1 MKRLLPYLLLA
12 AGVGLFLLQQSNSN
26 PQTLFPPEALKTSGA
41 GLSLEDWSFERSYPG
56 KSISRRSFQAAFQRH
71 RAQLL
76 EKSGPQNDAWES
88 LGPENIGGRMLCLA
102 FHPTDPD
109 IIYAGS
115 AGAGLWKTTTQG
127 VGRYAW
133 EHVPTNFPVIGV
145 ATIAIDP
152 NNPDH
157 MLIGTGETYG
167 VGFARPGTENRLTR
181 GTYGI
186 GILQTNDGGQS
197 WTQVLDFDQDQII
210 GIQDLEINPSNPLE
224 VYAATTLGV
233 YKSVDG
239 GNEWNLIFIKSNCV
253 DIEIDPTD
261 GDVVYL
267 SHGNLNFDLNIA
279 RSGLY
284 KSTNGGERFIELV
297 DPNLP
302 SAWSGN
308 AKLSI
313 DPNNANIIYAAI
325 QDAFFDDNANPPRG
339 LFKSS
344 DAGDTWTNINQQ
356 DIARFQGWYSHD
368 IAVSP
373 SNSNELYKVG
383 IDAWKSTDGGT
394 LFEKRS
400 NWALWTFGQISVD
413 SAEGRPAYVHADI
426 HAVYYHPLEPE
437 KVFFATDGGVFSTT
451 DGGLSFSTHNG
462 GLQTTQFYANMSSS
476 ATDPN
481 LCIGGTQ
488 DNSTYIYRGE
498 ASWYR
503 VIGGDGMSAAI
514 QAQNDQVVFGSAQ
527 GLYVVKSTD
536 GGFSFSNVSPDRID
550 GDRVAF
556 SAPFEIAPSNNDI
569 MYAGSQILYRSSDA
583 AESWIPTRSVS
594 IDGFNRTVKIG
605 ISPFDPDI
613 VYIATAPDPFSGAGP
628 AKVFKSVDGGQ
639 NFNQMTGLPDRVCK
653 DITINPNNDEI
664 VYLAFSGFGT
674 DHVYKSTDGGD
685 SWFSSGAGLPDVPTN
700 SIAIDPLNTDDVYV
714 GNDLGVYYSPDAG
727 ATWENFSDALPDA
740 TMVMDLNVSPANR
753 TLRIAT
759 HGRGI
764 YQRDFVSF
772 PLDAPE
778 ISPTHAQVKVY
789 PNPADKWVK
798 LEIELATTIQ
808 NSVVRLL
815 SFSGQAIENIHTGP
829 LSAGTNQLQWLV
841 NPSLPPGQ
849 YIIQIELNGKRLSRS
864 LQLQ

>member
-1 MKRLLPYLLLA
+1 MNRILSFGAFTAFALLVLLLSIHPNKQ
-12 AGVGLFLLQQSNSN
+12 VL
-26 PQTLFPPEALKTSGA
+26 PEIPLETSGA
-41 GLSLEDWSFERSYPG
+41 GLSLESWSFERSYPET
-56 KSISRRSFQAAFQRH
+56 SIPIHSFQEAFQEH
-71 RAQLL
+71 QAQLL
-76 EKSGPQNDAWES
+76 QKSGSPTGEWES
-88 LGPENIGGRMLCLA
+88 LGPENIGGRILCLA
-102 FHPTDPD
+102 FHPTDPNT
-109 IIYAGS
+109 IYAGS
-115 AGAGLWKTTTQG
+115 AGAGLWKTTTKG
-127 VGRYAW
+127 VGRTAW

-157 MLIGTGETYG
+157 ILIGTGETYG

-186 GILQTNDGGQS
+186 GILQTNDGGQT

-210 GIQDLEINPSNPLE
+210 GIQDLEMNPSNPLE

-253 DIEIDPTD
+253 DIEVDPND
-261 GDVVYL
+261 GEVVYL
-267 SHGNLNFDLNIA
+267 SHGNLNFDLNIT

-284 KSTNGGERFIELV
+284 KSINGGESFIELV

-313 DPNNANIIYAAI
+313 DPNNSTIIYAAV
-325 QDAFFDDNANPPRG
+325 QDAFFNESANPPRG
-339 LFKSS
+339 LFKST
-344 DAGDTWTNINQQ
+344 DAGESWTNINQQ

-368 IAVSP
+368 IAINP
-373 SNSNELYKVG
+373 SNSEELYKVG
-383 IDAWKSTDGGT
+383 IDAWKSANGGA
-394 LFEKRS
+394 LFERKS

-413 SAEGRPAYVHADI
+413 SVEGRPGYVHADI

-451 DGGLSFSTHNG
+451 DGGTTFTTHNG

-476 ATDPN
+476 STNPD
-481 LCIGGTQ
+481 LCMGGTQ

-498 ASWYR
+498 PSWYR

-514 QAQNDQVVFGSAQ
+514 QAQNDQVLFGSAQ
-527 GLYVVKSTD
+527 GLYLVKSTD
-536 GGFSFSNVSPDRID
+536 GGFSFANASPDFID

-556 SAPFEIAPSNNDI
+556 SAPYEIAPSNDNI
-569 MYAGSQILYRSSDA
+569 MYAGSLILYRSSNA
-583 AESWIPTRSVS
+583 AESWLPTRNVA

-613 VYIATAPDPFSGAGP
+613 VFVATAPDPFTGSGS
-628 AKVFKSVDGGQ
+628 AKVFKSIDAGQ
-639 NFNQMTGLPDRVCK
+639 TFSQMMGLPDRVCK
-653 DITINPNNDEI
+653 DITIDPNDDRV

-674 DHVYKSTDGGD
+674 DHVYKTIDGGD
-685 SWFSSGAGLPDVPTN
+685 NWSSTGAGLPDVPTN
-700 SIAIDPLNTDDVYV
+700 TIAIDPLNTDDVYV
-714 GNDLGVYYSPDAG
+714 GNDLGVYHSTDAG
-727 ATWENFSDALPDA
+727 LSWENFSDALPDA
-740 TMVMDLNVSPANR
+740 TMVMDLNISPANR
-753 TLRIAT
+753 KLRIAT

-772 PLDAPE
+772 PLDINETSIAE
-778 ISPTHAQVKVY
+778 AQLKIY
-789 PNPADKWVK
+789 PNPTSKWVN
-798 LEIELATTIQ
+798 LEVELAASIPKA
-808 NSVVRLL
+808 SVRLL
-815 SFSGQAIENIHTGP
+815 SISGQALQQLYQGP
-829 LSAGTNQLQWLV
+829 LSLGANQLQWELSS
-841 NPSLPPGQ
+841 NLPKGQ
-849 YIIQIELNGKRLSRS
+849 YLLQLEMEGKLINKR